1 MAKKS
6 YIAKK
11 TIQHDG
17 EIFDV
22 DAPIELDEKTEA
34 PQLLA
39 VGAVELAPETKK
51 AAAK

>member
-11 TIQHDG
+11 AIQHNG
-17 EIFDV
+17 ELYAED
-22 DAPIELDEKTEA
+22 DPIELDEKTEA